1 MQDGFA
7 VVDVNGVQVD
17 VNPALC
23 AMTGFS
29 REELI
34 GSVPPHP
41 YWPPEEL
48 ARIQAAFSETLQGHF
63 ADFELTFMRKTGERF
78 PVIVSPSAVKSKDG
92 ATISFIATVKDIT
105 ALQLLQKRALHAQ
118 KMQAI
123 GQLTGG
129 IAHDFNNMLASI
141 AGYTDL
147 ALESLAPEQDSTLA
161 SYLNEVKTASQR
173 ARNLIVNMLAFSRGG
188 GGKGEIQ
195 NVAVAPL
202 IAEVLKLLRAVMP
215 SSIEIVTTTTPGAHR
230 LRIDPV
236 HLHQMIMNLCINAR
250 DAIGAHG
257 VIEIGLTRSDSVKT
271 VCTSCQHAVE
281 GEFEEIFVRDNGS
294 GIAPEI
300 LAHVFEPF
308 YSTKEVGKGTGMGL
322 STVHGLVHGYGGHI
336 VVTST
341 LGVGTTLRL
350 LLPAVVADAPLS
362 AAAQLREETVA
373 NGAGALIM
381 VVDDELP
388 LAQLTGMV
396 LERRGYKTEICG
408 NSQAALKLLAMYPAR
423 YAALITDFTMPG
435 LNGFEL
441 ALAALAVRADLPV
454 ILVSG
459 NADQMDQATIAS
471 NGVHRYFAK
480 PIKYPDLL
488 QALDELLQPKP

>member
-1 MQDGFA
+1 
-7 VVDVNGVQVD
+7 VQVD

-29 REELI
+29 MEELI

-41 YWPPEEL
+41 YWPPEEY

-63 ADFELTFMRKTGERF
+63 ADFELTFMRKNGERF
-78 PVIVSPSAVKSKDG
+78 PVIVSPSAVKNKDG

-105 ALQLLQKRALHAQ
+105 ALQLLQKQALHAQ

-147 ALESLAPEQDSTLA
+147 ALECLAPEQDSTLA

-188 GGKGEIQ
+188 GGKGEVQ
-195 NVAVAPL
+195 NVAVASL
-202 IAEVLKLLRAVMP
+202 ITEVLKLLRAVMP
-215 SSIEIVTTTTPGAHR
+215 SSIEIVSTTTPGTHR

-257 VIEIGLTRSDSVKT
+257 VIEIGLTHSGAVNA
-271 VCTSCQHAVE
+271 VCTSCLRTID

-294 GIAPEI
+294 GITPEI

-341 LGVGTTLRL
+341 PGSGTTLRL
-350 LLPAVVADAPLS
+350 LLPAAVADAPLS
-362 AAAQLREETVA
+362 AAAQMRGEVPVA
-373 NGAGALIM
+373 KSAGALIM

-388 LAQLTGMV
+388 LAQLTGMF
-396 LERRGYKTEICG
+396 LERRGYKTEICSD
-408 NSQAALKLLAMYPAR
+408 SQAALKLFGIHPAR
-423 YAALITDFTMPG
+423 YAALITDFTMPD

-441 ALAALAVRADLPV
+441 ARAVLALRADLPV

-459 NADQMDQATIAS
+459 NADQMDSATIEFT
-471 NGVHRYFAK
+471 GVRRFFAK
-480 PIKYPDLL
+480 PIDYATLL
-488 QALDELLQPKP
+488 QAVEELLQVKG